1 MLVLRSLLFQF
12 LFYFLTLVICL
23 TAAPGVLLTRKF
35 ATRVET
41 FWAHIMLWALKATV
55 GLDFEVR
62 GRKHIPDG
70 PMILASKHQSAWDT
84 IVFAV
89 ALHDPVYVL
98 KKELLHIPV
107 YGWYLY
113 KLDMIAIDRDAGVS
127 SMKNMIRQAR
137 RVIGEGRRH
146 IVIFPEGFRG
156 VPGERLPYQPGVAG
170 LYGMLGIPV
179 VPVALN
185 SGLFWGRRKIL
196 KHPGTI
202 TLEFLPAIAPGM
214 ARETFMAELE
224 GRIEAASERLMAEAR
239 ARFDLPAA
247 PRAVQD

>member
-12 LFYFLTLVICL
+12 LFFFLTTVICL
-23 TAAPGVLLTRKF
+23 AAVPGVLLTRKF
-35 ATRVET
+35 ATMVET
-41 FWAHIMLWALKATV
+41 FWAHAMLWVLKVTV
-55 GLDFEVR
+55 GLDFELR
-62 GRKHIPDG
+62 GRENLPQG
-70 PMILASKHQSAWDT
+70 PMILASKHQSAWET
-84 IVFAV
+84 IAFAV

-98 KKELLHIPV
+98 KKELLHIPI

-127 SMKNMIRQAR
+127 SLKNLIRQAR
-137 RVIGEGRRH
+137 RVIGEGRKH
-146 IVIFPEGFRG
+146 IVIFPEGAR
-156 VPGERLPYQPGVAG
+156 VAPGERSPYQPGVAG
-170 LYGMLGIPV
+170 LYGMLDIPV

-214 ARETFMAELE
+214 AREAFMTELE
-224 GRIEAASERLMAEAR
+224 ERIETASDRLMAEAR
-239 ARFDLPAA
+239 ARFDLPASG
-247 PRAVQD
+247 PRG